1 LLAERGASSHLNGV
15 SPVETFRKAS
25 FLSSRTVY
33 VVDDDRDVRLMISYM
48 LSDAELN
55 SHPFASGSDFLAA
68 LPDLKPG
75 CILLDVRMPDMDGLA
90 VMAELAGRGTDWPVI
105 FMTGH
110 GEVPI
115 AVEAMKLGAIDF
127 LQKPFSEE
135 ALLGSFQRGFAMLE
149 EKSEATARRTA
160 ARARADQLTAREKEV
175 LQGLLGGLSNKLI
188 ADRLGI
194 SLRTVEMHRGNMM
207 DRLGV
212 DNLAEALTLAMEAG
226 LGPAPAKG
234 D

>member
-1 LLAERGASSHLNGV
+1 M
-15 SPVETFRKAS
+15 
-25 FLSSRTVY
+25 
-33 VVDDDRDVRLMISYM
+33 VDDDRDVRLMISYM
-48 LSDAELN
+48 LSDAELT

-75 CILLDVRMPDMDGLA
+75 CILLDVRMPDIDGLA
-90 VMAELAGRGTDWPVI
+90 VMAELAAREVDWPVV

-127 LQKPFSEE
+127 LQKPFSED
-135 ALLGSFQRGFAMLE
+135 ALLSSFRRGFDLLE
-149 EKSEATARRTA
+149 QRSEASGRRASARQRV
-160 ARARADQLTAREKEV
+160 DQLTAREREV
-175 LQGLLGGLSNKLI
+175 LQGLLAGLANKLI

-226 LGPAPAKG
+226 LAPAQSRTS
-234 D
+234 

>member
-1 LLAERGASSHLNGV
+1 M
-15 SPVETFRKAS
+15 
-25 FLSSRTVY
+25 
-33 VVDDDRDVRLMISYM
+33 VDDDRNVRLMISYM
-48 LSDAELN
+48 LSDAELT
-55 SHPFASGSDFLAA
+55 SHPFAGGSDFLDA
-68 LPDLKPG
+68 LRDLQPG

-90 VMAELAGRGTDWPVI
+90 VMAELARRGVDWPVV

-110 GEVPI
+110 GEVPV

-127 LQKPFSEE
+127 LQKPFSEQ
-135 ALLGSFQRGFAMLE
+135 ALLGCFERGFALLE
-149 EKSEATARRTA
+149 QRSIAAGRRSNAKARLA
-160 ARARADQLTAREKEV
+160 QLTARESEV
-175 LQGLLGGLSNKLI
+175 LQCLLAGLSNKLI

-212 DNLAEALTLAMEAG
+212 DNLAEALTLAMDGG
-226 LGPAPAKG
+226 LRPLPGRG

>member
-1 LLAERGASSHLNGV
+1 M
-15 SPVETFRKAS
+15 
-25 FLSSRTVY
+25 
-33 VVDDDRDVRLMISYM
+33 VDDDRDVRLMISYM

-90 VMAELAGRGTDWPVI
+90 VMSEMARQGTDWPVV

-110 GEVPI
+110 GEVPV

-135 ALLGSFQRGFAMLE
+135 ALLGCFQRGFALLE
-149 EKSEATARRTA
+149 RRSQAAGRRTDA
-160 ARARADQLTAREKEV
+160 LARIGQLTTRENEV
-175 LQGLLGGLSNKLI
+175 LKCLLTGLSNKLI

-226 LGPAPAKG
+226 LKAGQPRTN
-234 D
+234 

>member
-1 LLAERGASSHLNGV
+1 VLAT
-15 SPVETFRKAS
+15 PV
-25 FLSSRTVY
+25 VY
-33 VVDDDRDVRLMISYM
+33 VVDDDRDVRLMLSYM
-48 LSDAELN
+48 LGDAELK

-90 VMAELAGRGTDWPVI
+90 VMAELARRRVDWPVV

-127 LQKPFSEE
+127 LQKPFAEE
-135 ALLGSFQRGFAMLE
+135 ALLASFERGFALLE
-149 EKSEATARRTA
+149 ERSEATARRED
-160 ARARADQLTAREKEV
+160 ARARVEHLTAREREV
-175 LQGLLGGLSNKLI
+175 LQSLLAGLSNKLI

-207 DRLGV
+207 DRIGV

-226 LGPAPAKG
+226 IEPAQPKSG
-234 D
+234 

>member
-1 LLAERGASSHLNGV
+1 M
-15 SPVETFRKAS
+15 
-25 FLSSRTVY
+25 
-33 VVDDDRDVRLMISYM
+33 VDDDRDVRLMISYM
-48 LSDAELN
+48 LSDAELK
-55 SHPFASGSDFLAA
+55 SHPFASGSDFLAS
-68 LPDLKPG
+68 LPDLAPG

-90 VMAELAGRGTDWPVI
+90 VMAELARREVDWPVV

-135 ALLGSFQRGFAMLE
+135 ALLGCFQRGFGLLE
-149 EKSEATARRTA
+149 ERGESARRRA
-160 ARARADQLTAREKEV
+160 SARARVEQLTAREREV
-175 LQGLLGGLSNKLI
+175 LNGLLAGLSNKLI
-188 ADRLGI
+188 ADRLSI

-226 LGPAPAKG
+226 LAPAMSKA

>member
-1 LLAERGASSHLNGV
+1 
-15 SPVETFRKAS
+15 
-25 FLSSRTVY
+25 
-33 VVDDDRDVRLMISYM
+33 VVDDDRNVRLMLSYM
-48 LSDAELN
+48 LGDADLQ
-55 SHPFASGSDFLAA
+55 SRPFASGADFLSA
-68 LPDLKPG
+68 LPDLQPG

-90 VMAELAGRGTDWPVI
+90 VMAELARRSIDWPVV

-110 GEVPI
+110 GEVPV

-135 ALLGSFQRGFAMLE
+135 ALLACFDRGFAMLE
-149 EKSEATARRTA
+149 QRSAAARRRA
-160 ARARADQLTAREKEV
+160 AAMARIEQLTAREREV
-175 LQGLLGGLSNKLI
+175 LQGLLAGLSNKLI

-212 DNLAEALTLAMEAG
+212 DNLAEALTLAMEGGLSPVEAKAG
-226 LGPAPAKG
+226 
-234 D
+234 

>member
-1 LLAERGASSHLNGV
+1 M
-15 SPVETFRKAS
+15 
-25 FLSSRTVY
+25 
-33 VVDDDRDVRLMISYM
+33 VDDDRDVRLMISYM
-48 LSDAELN
+48 LSDAELK

-90 VMAELAGRGTDWPVI
+90 VMAELARLEVDWPVV

-135 ALLGSFQRGFAMLE
+135 ALLGCFRRGFDLLE
-149 EKSEATARRTA
+149 QRSESAGRRA
-160 ARARADQLTAREKEV
+160 SARARVEQLTAREREV
-175 LQGLLGGLSNKLI
+175 LNGLLAGLSNKLI

-226 LGPAPAKG
+226 LAPATSKA

>member
-1 LLAERGASSHLNGV
+1 M
-15 SPVETFRKAS
+15 
-25 FLSSRTVY
+25 
-33 VVDDDRDVRLMISYM
+33 VDDDRNVRLMLSYM
-48 LSDAELN
+48 LGDADLQ
-55 SHPFASGSDFLAA
+55 SRPFASGADFLSA
-68 LPDLKPG
+68 LPDLQAG

-90 VMAELAGRGTDWPVI
+90 VMAELARRSVDWPVV

-110 GEVPI
+110 GEVPM

-135 ALLGSFQRGFAMLE
+135 ALLACFERGFAMLE
-149 EKSEATARRTA
+149 QRSAAAGRRAVAKARIE
-160 ARARADQLTAREKEV
+160 QLTAREREV
-175 LQGLLGGLSNKLI
+175 LQGLLAGLSNKLI

-212 DNLAEALTLAMEAG
+212 DNLAEALTLAMEGGLTLVEAKAG
-226 LGPAPAKG
+226 
-234 D
+234 

>member
-1 LLAERGASSHLNGV
+1 MKG
-15 SPVETFRKAS
+15 PI
-25 FLSSRTVY
+25 LSSRVVY

-48 LSDAELN
+48 LSDAVLS

-90 VMAELAGRGTDWPVI
+90 VMAALSERGVDWPVV

-127 LQKPFSEE
+127 LQKPFEEE
-135 ALLGSFQRGFAMLE
+135 ALLACFERGFAMLE
-149 EKSEATARRTA
+149 ERSEATRRRED
-160 ARARADQLTAREKEV
+160 ARARAAQLTQREAEV
-175 LQGLLGGLSNKLI
+175 LQRLLAGLSNKLI

-207 DRLGV
+207 GRLGV
-212 DNLAEALTLAMEAG
+212 DNLAETLTLAMEAG
-226 LGPAPAKG
+226 IEPVR

>member
-1 LLAERGASSHLNGV
+1 
-15 SPVETFRKAS
+15 
-25 FLSSRTVY
+25 

-48 LSDAELN
+48 LSDAELT

-75 CILLDVRMPDMDGLA
+75 CILLDVRMPDIDGLA
-90 VMAELAGRGTDWPVI
+90 VMAELAAREVDWPVV

-127 LQKPFSEE
+127 LQKPFSED
-135 ALLGSFQRGFAMLE
+135 ALLSSFRRGFDLLE
-149 EKSEATARRTA
+149 QRSEASGRRASARQRV
-160 ARARADQLTAREKEV
+160 DQLTAREREV
-175 LQGLLGGLSNKLI
+175 LQGLLAGLANKLI

-226 LGPAPAKG
+226 LAPAQSRTS
-234 D
+234 

>member
-1 LLAERGASSHLNGV
+1 
-15 SPVETFRKAS
+15 
-25 FLSSRTVY
+25 
-33 VVDDDRDVRLMISYM
+33 MISYM
-48 LSDAELN
+48 LSDAELT

-68 LPDLKPG
+68 LPDLAPG

-90 VMAELAGRGTDWPVI
+90 VMADLARREVDWPVV

-110 GEVPI
+110 GEVPV

-135 ALLGSFQRGFAMLE
+135 ALLGCFQRGFERLDE
-149 EKSEATARRTA
+149 RGESVRRRAA
-160 ARARADQLTAREKEV
+160 ARGRVEQLTAREREV
-175 LQGLLGGLSNKLI
+175 LNGLLAGLSNKLI

-226 LGPAPAKG
+226 LAPAASKT

>member
-1 LLAERGASSHLNGV
+1 MRAEKACPRGAMAPFSRAPSRCAFERPG
-15 SPVETFRKAS
+15 
-25 FLSSRTVY
+25 LSTRIVY

-48 LSDAELN
+48 LSDAELT
-55 SHPFASGSDFLAA
+55 SHPFAGGSDFLAA

-75 CILLDVRMPDMDGLA
+75 CVLLDVRMPDMDGLA
-90 VMAELAGRGTDWPVI
+90 VMAELSARGVDWPVI

-110 GEVPI
+110 GEVPV
-115 AVEAMKLGAIDF
+115 AVDAMKLGAIDF
-127 LQKPFSEE
+127 LQKPFTEE
-135 ALLGSFQRGFAMLE
+135 ALLACFRRGFDLIDSRSDAAE
-149 EKSEATARRTA
+149 RRAA
-160 ARARADQLTAREKEV
+160 ARARVEQLTVREREV
-175 LQGLLGGLSNKLI
+175 LDSLLSGLSNKLI

-226 LGPAPAKG
+226 LEPARG
-234 D
+234 

>member
-1 LLAERGASSHLNGV
+1 M
-15 SPVETFRKAS
+15 
-25 FLSSRTVY
+25 
-33 VVDDDRDVRLMISYM
+33 DDDRDVRLMISYM
-48 LSDAELN
+48 LSDAELT
-55 SHPFASGSDFLAA
+55 SHPFASGTDFLAA

-90 VMAELAGRGTDWPVI
+90 VMAELARLRTGWPVV

-110 GEVPI
+110 GEVAV

-135 ALLGSFQRGFAMLE
+135 ALLACFRRGFAQLE
-149 EKSEATARRTA
+149 EGSEAAGRSAA
-160 ARARADQLTAREKEV
+160 ARTRVAQLTAREREV
-175 LQGLLGGLSNKLI
+175 LQNLLAGLSNKLI
-188 ADRLGI
+188 AERLGI

-207 DRLGV
+207 ERLGV

-226 LGPAPAKG
+226 LAPGAPKG

>member
-1 LLAERGASSHLNGV
+1 
-15 SPVETFRKAS
+15 
-25 FLSSRTVY
+25 

-48 LSDAELN
+48 LTDAELK
-55 SHPFASGSDFLAA
+55 SHPFAGGSDFLDA

-90 VMAELAGRGTDWPVI
+90 VMAELARRGVDWPVV

-110 GEVPI
+110 GEVQI

-127 LQKPFSEE
+127 LQKPFEEE
-135 ALLGSFQRGFAMLE
+135 ALLACFRRGFAQLDAR
-149 EKSEATARRTA
+149 SEASGR
-160 ARARADQLTAREKEV
+160 RADARGRVEQLTAREREV
-175 LQGLLGGLSNKLI
+175 LDGLLAGLSNKLI

-226 LGPAPAKG
+226 IAPAAARAA
-234 D
+234 DQ

>member
-1 LLAERGASSHLNGV
+1 MVGPPPV
-15 SPVETFRKAS
+15 SRFWKGRA
-25 FLSSRTVY
+25 LSSRIVY
-33 VVDDDRDVRLMISYM
+33 VVDDDRNVRLMLSYM
-48 LSDAELN
+48 LGDADLQ
-55 SHPFASGSDFLAA
+55 SRPFASGSDFLSA
-68 LPDLKPG
+68 LPDLDPG

-90 VMAELAGRGTDWPVI
+90 VMAELARRAVGWPVV

-110 GEVPI
+110 GEVPV

-135 ALLGSFQRGFAMLE
+135 ALLASFERGFTLLDERKA
-149 EKSEATARRTA
+149 ATTR
-160 ARARADQLTAREKEV
+160 RADALARVELLSSREREV
-175 LQGLLGGLSNKLI
+175 LQGLLAGLPNKQI

-212 DNLAEALTLAMEAG
+212 DNLAEALTLAMESGLTALVAKAG
-226 LGPAPAKG
+226 
-234 D
+234 